1 MVRLIQKSSFIK
13 AGRAGGYMKYIA
25 TREGVE
31 QVTKDGP
38 VSKEQRSLI
47 ASILKDYPDTKKL
60 FEYEDYRS
68 SPSLKTASAFISMAL
83 DCHVQDENMRD
94 GYMKYIAMRPGAE
107 LHGTHGL
114 FSKERDTDLDSA
126 LEQLNMHRGNV
137 WTIIYSLRRE
147 DAVQHGYDHANG
159 WRELILRHEIDLAES
174 MKVRPGQLQ
183 WYAAFH
189 DAGSHPHIH
198 MMLWSDNPKAYLSK
212 EHLFKL
218 RSVMTNDIFKDELL
232 NIYQRKDLSY
242 KELIAAARTEMKE
255 LTERI
260 RFAQNNAELDQKLA
274 ELSAAL
280 ETVGGKHQYGYLP
293 KPLKRMV
300 DEIVDELSELPE
312 VRDAYAAWNGIRDEL
327 EQYYKDKPREHLPLR
342 EQKEFKAVK
351 NIIIREADVLRTEL
365 RREDEA
371 KEAVPQFAQ
380 QTAAATPA
388 HTNNEHDTKAVQSSV
403 RLLYHLSRIFQDNAI
418 PPGNPLGARI
428 DSKRRKKLQEKRMAL
443 GHKPDDHEDQISWQQ
458 TM

>member
-31 QVTKDGP
+31 RITKDGP
-38 VSKEQRSLI
+38 VSKEQRGLI

-174 MKVRPGQLQ
+174 MKVRPGQLH

-189 DAGSHPHIH
+189 DEGSHPHIH
-198 MMLWSDNPKAYLSK
+198 MMLWSDNPQAYDAAEQARSAKRHPSK
-212 EHLFKL
+212 KTEAQVLLRKL
-218 RSVMTNDIFKDELL
+218 CGHSVTKTIEQQVLTCLNRLINNPNLL
-232 NIYQRKDLSY
+232 
-242 KELIAAARTEMKE
+242 
-255 LTERI
+255 
-260 RFAQNNAELDQKLA
+260 NAELPSVNALRIVELQRELDRVMQVQPVNEEKARELICQLA
-274 ELSAAL
+274 SAQYESLGCGEYETIRLKHLLLGTEPMREL
-280 ETVGGKHQYGYLP
+280 
-293 KPLKRMV
+293 
-300 DEIVDELSELPE
+300 
-312 VRDAYAAWNGIRDEL
+312 DAGL
-327 EQYYKDKPREHLPLR
+327 
-342 EQKEFKAVK
+342 
-351 NIIIREADVLRTEL
+351 
-365 RREDEA
+365 
-371 KEAVPQFAQ
+371 
-380 QTAAATPA
+380 
-388 HTNNEHDTKAVQSSV
+388 
-403 RLLYHLSRIFQDNAI
+403 
-418 PPGNPLGARI
+418 LGASVQKVI
-428 DSKRRKKLQEKRMAL
+428 VTKTGVSLLMKNGQLIL
-443 GHKPDDHEDQISWQQ
+443 GDEVS
-458 TM
+458 

>member
-1 MVRLIQKSSFIK
+1 MVKLIQKCGYVK
-13 AGRAGGYMKYIA
+13 AAKAAGYMKYIA

-31 QVTKDGP
+31 RIKRNGP
-38 VSKEQRSLI
+38 VSDKQQEMI
-47 ASILKDYPDTKKL
+47 ANILKDYPDAEEL
-60 FEYEDYRS
+60 FEYEDYRAN
-68 SPSLKTASAFISMAL
+68 PCLRTASAFISMAL
-83 DCHVQDENMRD
+83 DCHVQEDEIRS
-94 GYMKYIAMRPGAE
+94 GYLKYMATRPRAE
-107 LHGTHGL
+107 RIGKHGL
-114 FSKERDTDLDSA
+114 FSSEEDVDLDSA
-126 LEQLNMHRGNV
+126 MNDLSEHDGNA

-147 DAVQHGYDHANG
+147 DAIRLGYDHADS
-159 WRELILRHEIDLAES
+159 WRNLILHNSSNFAES
-174 MKVRPGQLQ
+174 LKSTTAELH

-189 DAGSHPHIH
+189 DEGSHPHIH
-198 MMLWSDNPKAYLSK
+198 MMLWSDNPQAYLSK
-212 EHLFKL
+212 EHLLKL

-260 RFAQNNAELDQKLA
+260 RFAQSNAELDQKLA

-351 NIIIREADVLRTEL
+351 NIIIREADALRTEL
-365 RREDEA
+365 QQEDEE
-371 KEAVPQFAQ
+371 KEATSQFVQ
-380 QTAAATPA
+380 QAVSATPS
-388 HTNNEHDTKAVQSSV
+388 HTHNEHDTKAVQSSV

-418 PPGNPLGARI
+418 PPGNPLGARM

-443 GHKPDDHEDQISWQQ
+443 GHKPDDHEDQNSWQQ

>member
-1 MVRLIQKSSFIK
+1 MVKLIQKCGYVK
-13 AGRAGGYMKYIA
+13 AAKAAGYMKYIA

-31 QVTKDGP
+31 RIKRNGP
-38 VSKEQRSLI
+38 VSDKQREMI
-47 ASILKDYPDTKKL
+47 ASILKGYPDAEEL
-60 FEYEDYRS
+60 FEYEDYRAN
-68 SPSLKTASAFISMAL
+68 PCLNTASAFISMAL
-83 DCHVQDENMRD
+83 DCHVQEDEIRS
-94 GYMKYIAMRPGAE
+94 GYLKYMATRPRAE
-107 LHGTHGL
+107 RIGKHGL
-114 FSKERDTDLDSA
+114 FSSEEDVDLDSA
-126 LEQLNMHRGNV
+126 MNDLSEHDGNA

-147 DAVQHGYDHANG
+147 DAIRLGYDHADS
-159 WRELILRHEIDLAES
+159 WRNLILRNSSNFAES
-174 MKVRPGQLQ
+174 LKSTTAELH

-189 DAGSHPHIH
+189 DEGSHPHIH
-198 MMLWSDNPKAYLSK
+198 MMLWSDNPQAYLSK
-212 EHLFKL
+212 EHLLKL

-260 RFAQNNAELDQKLA
+260 RFAQSNAELDQKLA

-280 ETVGGKHQYGYLP
+280 EPVGGKHQYGYLP

-300 DEIVDELSELPE
+300 DEIVDELSELLE

-351 NIIIREADVLRTEL
+351 NIIIREADALRTEL
-365 RREDEA
+365 RQEDETE
-371 KEAVPQFAQ
+371 EATSQFIQ
-380 QTAAATPA
+380 QTVSATPS
-388 HTNNEHDTKAVQSSV
+388 HTNNERDTKLAQSSV
-403 RLLYHLSRIFQDNAI
+403 SLLYHLSRIFQDNAI
-418 PPGNPLGARI
+418 PPGNPLGARM